1 MPAVEMKTVCA
12 IKTREGGF
20 FAAAHVT
27 LAGNANTATN
37 RSSERKDVGTPAAG
51 ELAA

>member
-1 MPAVEMKTVCA
+1 MRWVGA
-12 IKTREGGF
+12 GGCP

-27 LAGNANTATN
+27 LAGNANTATK
-37 RSSERKDVGTPAAG
+37 RSSEKEKDAGAPAAG